1 MNESQHLSSQFDE
14 DLGRLRT
21 HVLQM
26 GGLVETQISAAIDAY
41 ATGEVAASRASSSR
55 PQGQ

>member
-21 HVLQM
+21 QASKKFID
-26 GGLVETQISAAIDAY
+26 GAPIKPATNRFAGLL
-41 ATGEVAASRASSSR
+41 
-55 PQGQ
+55 